1 MGQIQPGSETE
12 AEQAAPL
19 DATTPAGVLPF
30 ARRPIALVGMMGVGK
45 TTVGR
50 RLAKRMGRQFFDSD
64 EEIERASGRTVSGY
78 FRDHGEADFR
88 DGERRVIARLLDER
102 DAVVAT
108 GGGAFVNPD
117 TRALLQAGAL
127 VVWLQADFNTVMA
140 RVSKKD
146 TRPLL
151 RVPDPGARVREW
163 IEEREPFYQLAH
175 IHVRVARGPHMRTV
189 GKVERAVDR
198 FIAKAGAPA
207 AGVES

>member
-1 MGQIQPGSETE
+1 MGQLQPGSETE
-12 AEQAAPL
+12 PEPL
-19 DATTPAGVLPF
+19 SGTPSPEDVSGAFETRPF
-30 ARRPIALVGMMGVGK
+30 AQRPIALVGMMGVGK

-50 RLAKRMGRQFFDSD
+50 RLAKRMGRQFYDSD

-88 DGERRVIARLLDER
+88 GGERRVIARLLGEP

-151 RVPDPGARVREW
+151 RVPDPGARVRELMA
-163 IEEREPFYQLAH
+163 EREPFYELAH
-175 IHVRVARGPHMRTV
+175 VHVRVARGPHMRTV
-189 GKVERAVDR
+189 GKVERAVER
-198 FIAKAGAPA
+198 FLAERKRDA
-207 AGVES
+207 A